1 MKPRDPL
8 AIAASFL
15 ALRSKVLQQAGATPI
30 HEVTFVGAWEYDHPC
45 VSAEASL

>member
-15 ALRSKVLQQAGATPI
+15 ALRSKVIQQADPTPI
-30 HEVTFVGAWEYDHPC
+30 HEVTFVGA
-45 VSAEASL
+45 